1 MSPVVRTSLIFAAGL
16 LVGSSVLLGRQ
27 FLAIDAAATTTATP
41 ASPDAA
47 VEPPTLIDEVAG
59 LIHNEYVAAVP
70 AGQLERRA
78 VEGLLEG
85 LDPHSALLDAN
96 QLDEIRLSTRGS
108 YTGVGIE
115 VSVADDEVTVVAP
128 IEGSPAALAGVRSGD
143 VILSVNGEV
152 IDSTSLDAVV
162 GRMRGEP
169 GTLVQLAVRR
179 EEVDSPLLFELER
192 SEIHLRTVRSTM
204 LEGGIGYLRIAQ
216 FTDETPANVDA
227 AVLALRAERPDGG
240 LQGLVM
246 DLRGNPGGV
255 LESGVQVADSFLEAG
270 LIVRADGRTA
280 TARFSMDATP
290 GDVSGGVPMAILLDE
305 GTASAAEIVAAA
317 LRDHQRAALIGRRS
331 FGKGSVQTVM
341 PLRDGQAL
349 KLTTSLYYT
358 PSGRSIHEKG
368 LLPDVVLPEHS
379 STHGATGERA
389 SAVASDPEVRAAA
402 AYLRDRR
409 LRPQLASS
417 RL

>member
-1 MSPVVRTSLIFAAGL
+1 MSPVVRTALIFAAGL
-16 LVGSSVLLGRQ
+16 LVGASVLLGRQ
-27 FLAIDAAATTTATP
+27 FVAVDAAATTAITTP
-41 ASPDAA
+41 TPGAP
-47 VEPPTLIDEVAG
+47 VEPPTLMDEVAG
-59 LIHNEYVAAVP
+59 LIRNEYVAAVP

-128 IEGSPAALAGVRSGD
+128 IDGSPAALAGVRSGD
-143 VILSVNGEV
+143 VILSVNGEI
-152 IDSTSLDAVV
+152 IDPASLDAVV

-169 GTLVQLAVRR
+169 GTRVQLAVRR
-179 EEVDSPLLFELER
+179 EDADSPLLFELER
-192 SEIHLRTVRSTM
+192 SEIHLRTVRSAM
-204 LEGGIGYLRIAQ
+204 LDDGIGYLRIAQ
-216 FTDETPANVDA
+216 FTDETPENVDA
-227 AVLALRAERPDGG
+227 AVLSLRAERPDGG
-240 LQGLVM
+240 LQGLVI

-255 LESGVQVADSFLEAG
+255 LESGVQVADSFLESG
-270 LIVRADGRTA
+270 LIVRADGRTS
-280 TARFSMDATP
+280 TARFSMNATP
-290 GDVSGGVPMAILLDE
+290 GDVSGGVPIAILLDE

-368 LLPDVVLPEHS
+368 LLPDVVLPDAARARGS
-379 STHGATGERA
+379 AGERTGVA
-389 SAVASDPEVRAAA
+389 ASDPEVRAAA
-402 AYLRDRR
+402 AYLRDRQ